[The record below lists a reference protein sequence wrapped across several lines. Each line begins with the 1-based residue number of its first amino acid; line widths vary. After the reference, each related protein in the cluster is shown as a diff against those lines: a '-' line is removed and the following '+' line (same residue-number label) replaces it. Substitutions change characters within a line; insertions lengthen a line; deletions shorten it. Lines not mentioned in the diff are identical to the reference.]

1 MSSVQAGKNSAT
13 PYVVAVAVTGF
24 VLFLAYLLFFM
35 PKLQEVKEV
44 KAETKQVAQQITIL
58 EEAVRNVDEQQ
69 ANLPK
74 LAEEMAAFNKAFTL
88 DPEQQ
93 ALFASV
99 MDLGSANGVN
109 VVGMNPQ
116 VPAVSDGTTG
126 SDDGSS
132 GEVAEPAEAEEAG
145 EAAEMLASVTFKID
159 ATGPADGLRR
169 FLAGL
174 EKLERPVS
182 VKSFEIH
189 DGDESYTLGATAQ
202 TWMAAPL
209 AVPQTAAQDAD
220 K

>member
-1 MSSVQAGKNSAT
+1 MSSAQAGKSSAT
-13 PYVVAVAVTGF
+13 PYIVAVAVTGF
-24 VLFLAYLLFFM
+24 VIFLAYLLFFM

-58 EEAVRNVDEQQ
+58 EEAVRNVDHQEE
-69 ANLPK
+69 NLPK
-74 LAEEMAAFNKAFTL
+74 LAEEMAGFNKAFTL

-99 MDLGSANGVN
+99 VDLGAANGVN

-116 VPAVSDGTTG
+116 VPAVSDGTADSDADSSEATG
-126 SDDGSS
+126 
-132 GEVAEPAEAEEAG
+132 EAG
-145 EAAEMLASVTFKID
+145 ELLATVNFKID

-169 FLAGL
+169 FLTGL

-189 DGDESYTLGATAQ
+189 DGEEGYSLGVTAQ

-209 AVPQTAAQDAD
+209 AVPQSATEDTD